1 MLSTI
6 YCILAILVMLVLLA
20 STISSMIRSRE
31 TDKEFREINKKQIEY
46 LDEQIKFL
54 ENMEGEDK

>member
-6 YCILAILVMLVLLA
+6 HWILAILVMLVLLA